1 MNRFCH
7 SLCMAGEDYKGR
19 AVHRNRDVWVIRVET
34 DFWQTGVDTGC
45 DERSSMHDK
54 YKIFK
59 TFQD

>member
-1 MNRFCH
+1 
-7 SLCMAGEDYKGR
+7 MAGEDYKGR